1 METKKEKIPYPIC
14 SVVAVFKMLIR
25 ILNTLRSR
33 IWDMVF
39 FLFSDYTKSTVG
51 ENGGGLYTN
60 LFEGLK
66 KRKPKI
72 WDRRKCED
80 SRGVEN
86 ACLAFLLA
94 PTSHFL
100 LSQISGFLFFGSR
113 WKLVIYVGKRREFS
127 RRLWLLIKELLIAR
141 DADRRNKNHRLLDNP
156 HSHQLWI

>member
-1 METKKEKIPYPIC
+1 
-14 SVVAVFKMLIR
+14 MLAR

-39 FLFSDYTKSTVG
+39 FLFSDYSKSTVG
-51 ENGGGLYTN
+51 ENGGLYTN

-113 WKLVIYVGKRREFS
+113 WKLVFKSWMGIRVLSSGKIFS
-127 RRLWLLIKELLIAR
+127 SGDFYSSE
-141 DADRRNKNHRLLDNP
+141 NHRLLDNP
-156 HSHQLWI
+156 LFFARTKILIPY